1 MTAALSAC
9 ADDVEIIDPGMG
21 QVRGRDRFR
30 EYLETFKRAMPDAR
44 AIVEQTVEAN
54 DTVAVEGRFTG
65 THTGPLATDD
75 GDVEPTGATVDL
87 RFADVSRVR
96 DGKIVAY
103 HTYYDQLGLLTQL
116 GLMGEA
122 GWHARETAAGRRR
135 RYQQPTISHE
145 RVPIERPQRMLA
157 GARVEPGDAAA
168 RALPRN
174 SITTRRVA
182 RHAPLRLRTPHRRL
196 PASIRASRDDHR
208 PKAVAATPKW
218 MHQPPAPSSSCE
230 RSGKQVSCPPRD

>member
-1 MTAALSAC
+1 LTANPAGETVRRFYEAFGTGDIDAALSAC
-9 ADDVEIIDPGMG
+9 ADDLEIIDPGMG

-44 AIVEQTVEAN
+44 AIVEQTVEAD

-103 HTYYDQLGLLTQL
+103 HTYYDQLGLLRQL
-116 GLMGEA
+116 GLMDEA
-122 GWHARETAAGRRR
+122 G
-135 RYQQPTISHE
+135 
-145 RVPIERPQRMLA
+145 
-157 GARVEPGDAAA
+157 
-168 RALPRN
+168 
-174 SITTRRVA
+174 
-182 RHAPLRLRTPHRRL
+182 
-196 PASIRASRDDHR
+196 
-208 PKAVAATPKW
+208 
-218 MHQPPAPSSSCE
+218 
-230 RSGKQVSCPPRD
+230 